1 MGGDAIIDNIVP
13 DDNIFALSKYAL
25 IFEQILDYLEGIPG
39 VEVQGTGVE
48 VQGTGV
54 EDSWRSVFSNEKYGK
69 RDCSSTIVLSSFL
82 SSTRWIVFFS
92 SHVKVRHR

>member
-39 VEVQGTGVE
+39 VEVQGKSADRGWVDWALNFFLLLY
-48 VQGTGV
+48 V
-54 EDSWRSVFSNEKYGK
+54 S
-69 RDCSSTIVLSSFL
+69 DCVSL
-82 SSTRWIVFFS
+82 
-92 SHVKVRHR
+92 